1 MPDWT
6 HVYPAGPGFVSRAG
20 LTNVTQQGK
29 DGSFPQATAVF
40 ELVQVLREKMKG
52 GVSLG
57 GQRPLRSPPA
67 SSASQ
72 TAECW
77 YYTRVQGSW
86 LEAAGAAG
94 LAPGSKRGSSLQL
107 SMYSPQLHYC
117 CKSEESG
124 RGLMSIATEFALEI
138 PTKSNPLATLL
149 TGSSLNNL
157 MWGNVRLLYTWQ
169 CT

>member
-1 MPDWT
+1 MRFSPHLTTPSAEVIPEVPDWT

-94 LAPGSKRGSSLQL
+94 LAPGLQPAVIHVFISLAQA
-107 SMYSPQLHYC
+107 
-117 CKSEESG
+117 G
-124 RGLMSIATEFALEI
+124 RI
-138 PTKSNPLATLL
+138 
-149 TGSSLNNL
+149 
-157 MWGNVRLLYTWQ
+157 
-169 CT
+169 